1 MFIFFCYVQV
11 GGGPGL
17 AFITFCDAFLQM
29 PAAPLWSSLFFIM
42 MILLG
47 IDSEFG
53 TLEGVIAPFYDMK
66 WIKMRKELFTGIL
79 NSVFDGIGKILEL
92 QIRITCCDVT
102 IRVTNLHF
110 DYIDWIL
117 TSQYVTQLL

>member
-29 PAAPLWSSLFFIM
+29 PVAPLWSSLFFIM

-66 WIKMRKELFTGIL
+66 WTKMRKELFTGIFFFNNKL
-79 NSVFDGIGKILEL
+79 CNYLKIQFFKPLRYITFE
-92 QIRITCCDVT
+92 IRNWDTS
-102 IRVTNLHF
+102 HF
-110 DYIDWIL
+110 MFEF
-117 TSQYVTQLL
+117 